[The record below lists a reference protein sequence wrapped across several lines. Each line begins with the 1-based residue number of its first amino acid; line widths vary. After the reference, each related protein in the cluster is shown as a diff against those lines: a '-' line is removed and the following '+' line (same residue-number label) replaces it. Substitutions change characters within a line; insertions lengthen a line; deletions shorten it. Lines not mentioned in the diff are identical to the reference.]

1 MTDYTPEF
9 QKLLLEMMIHD
20 PGLFARVQNI
30 YDAQNFHKSLKE
42 TADFIG
48 EYAMEY
54 NSLPTAQMIEAATG
68 THLDA
73 VEKYD
78 ETFEDWFLDE
88 FEKFT
93 RKEALSRA
101 VLKAADLVEEGT
113 FDPVE
118 KLITDAVQ
126 ISLTRDMG
134 TDYFADPKARLLALK
149 DNNGQIS
156 TGWKGLD
163 KKLYGGFN
171 RGELNVFAGGSGSGK
186 SLFMQNL
193 ACNWIEKG
201 LNGVYITLELS
212 ENLCAMRFDSM
223 LASIPSKQI
232 FKDVDTVSTKIAV
245 LGKKYG
251 NLQVKYLQAQS
262 TVNDI
267 RAYLREL
274 QIQTGR
280 RIDFLLVDYLDLI
293 MPVSVKVAPSDVF
306 IKDKYVSEELRNLA
320 QELQILFVTAS
331 QLNRSAV
338 EEVDFDHSMIA
349 GGISKINTSDNVFGI
364 FTSRSM
370 REHGRYQLQLM
381 KTRSSSGVG
390 QKVELAFDIDTLRIV
405 DTDDDDDHMP
415 SGPPSSAIMDKI
427 KKRQNE
433 EVDEDTGEITKVP
446 KAEAQG
452 AQLKKMLQG
461 LNKNKK

>member
-9 QKLLLEMMIHD
+9 QKLLLELMIHD
-20 PGLFARVQNI
+20 PALFARVQNI
-30 YDAQNFHKSLKE
+30 YDAQNFHKSLRE
-42 TADFIG
+42 TAEFLG
-48 EYAMEY
+48 AYALEY
-54 NSLPTAQMIEAATG
+54 NTLPTAQVVEATTG
-68 THLDA
+68 IDLDG
-73 VEKYD
+73 VQNYD
-78 ETFEDWFLDE
+78 DTFEDWFLDE

-134 TDYFADPKARLLALK
+134 TNYFEDPKARLLALK
-149 DNNGQIS
+149 DNNGQVS
-156 TGWKGLD
+156 TGWPGLD
-163 KKLYGGFN
+163 RKLYGGFN
-171 RGELNVFAGGSGSGK
+171 KGELNIFAGGSGSGK

-193 ACNWIEKG
+193 ACNWIQQG
-201 LNGVYITLELS
+201 LNITLELS
-212 ENLCAMRFDSM
+212 EGLCAMRFDSM
-223 LASIPSKQI
+223 LAEVASKQI
-232 FKDVDTVSTKIAV
+232 FKDVDHVSTKIAV

-251 NLQVKYLQAQS
+251 SLQVKYLQAQS

-274 QIQTGR
+274 QIKTGKQ
-280 RIDFLLVDYLDLI
+280 IDFLLIDYLDLI

-349 GGISKINTSDNVFGI
+349 GGISKINTADNLFAI
-364 FTSRSM
+364 YTSRAM
-370 REHGRYQLQLM
+370 REHGRYQLQLL

-390 QKVELAFDIDTLRIV
+390 QKVELAFDIDTLRIT
-405 DTDDDDDHMP
+405 DTGDDDVPTP

-427 KKRQNE
+427 KKRQDE
-433 EVDEDTGEITKVP
+433 EIDEETGEITKVP
-446 KAEAQG
+446 KIEAQG
-452 AQLKKMLQG
+452 AQLKKMLNN
-461 LNKNKK
+461 LNKDKK